1 MSFKQTFVA
10 ANLFSVLYL
19 TVLINIADYLTAL
32 PFSITIIFDLF
43 IKLVSWLAS
52 I

>member
-1 MSFKQTFVA
+1 MSLKQTFVA

-19 TVLINIADYLTAL
+19 AVLINGAYYLTAL

-43 IKLVSWLAS
+43 IKLVSWLT
-52 I
+52 